1 MGCTSPDFCQMSNY
15 KLNFLRSVGLALLL
29 TFILLLLLS
38 GCYKVRF
45 YHDTDMLRKKH
56 DGEITST
63 SMIFNNNQTEGPA
76 NIHSV
81 CPSGASM
88 VELEQSIL
96 DGLTHYLTLGFYSP
110 QTIRVWCK
118 RRNR

>member
-1 MGCTSPDFCQMSNY
+1 MACTSPDFWQMSNY
-15 KLNFLRSVGLALLL
+15 KLNFLRSVGLTLLL

-63 SMIFNNNQTEGPA
+63 SMIFTNNQTRGPA

-88 VELEQSIL
+88 VQLEQSIL
-96 DGLTHYLTLGFYSP
+96 DGLTHYLTLGLYSP